1 MLDVNFWILTNILSG
16 LWVKSWKMNK
26 NQKRYFHNGSS
37 ISKDQIFEL
46 LDTVQSDN
54 NDDIDILLNDSDTEF
69 IASEEV
75 QLNWQS
81 RQ

>member
-1 MLDVNFWILTNILSG
+1 
-16 LWVKSWKMNK
+16 MNK

-37 ISKDQIFEL
+37 ISTDQIFEL

-75 QLNWQS
+75 QLS
-81 RQ
+81 